1 MIFSRFFKRL
11 NCYWFRNKSIMK
23 NPSPVIPEPN
33 QTSYAPPKARF
44 WGYEYIP
51 AERQLLHSFLSN
63 KLVLG
68 ALAVLICLILCAVFA
83 DWVAPV
89 DPLEQIL
96 RARLK
101 PPIWNERG
109 LSPYYLGTD
118 RLGRDVLSNIIFG
131 LRVSLLVG
139 FFAVGISMVLGLTLG
154 LIAGYSRGFWE
165 SFIMRAVDVQLSLP
179 LIMVALCFMVIF
191 GQGLEKMIIVLAITG
206 WAEYARTVRGTVLS
220 IREKEYVEAAY
231 ALGFGPWTIMTKYLL
246 INAITPVLVLSA
258 VQVPRVIILE
268 ATLSFLGLGVPVTT
282 PSIGLA
288 IARGY
293 QVLFSGS
300 WWASIFPGL
309 ALMLLVACI
318 NVVADWLRDALE
330 PRSREQV

>member
-1 MIFSRFFKRL
+1 MSVSTASQTIQ
-11 NCYWFRNKSIMK
+11 NIPCEEPY
-23 NPSPVIPEPN
+23 SPPR
-33 QTSYAPPKARF
+33 ARF
-44 WGYEYIP
+44 LGFEYIP

-63 KLVLG
+63 RLVLG
-68 ALAVLICLILCAVFA
+68 ALAMLILLACIAVFA
-83 DWVAPV
+83 HWVAPL
-89 DPLEQIL
+89 DPLEQTL

-101 PPIWNERG
+101 PPAWQDRG
-109 LSPYYLGTD
+109 MSPYYLGTD

-131 LRVSLLVG
+131 LRISLLVG
-139 FFAVGISMVLGLTLG
+139 FFSVGISMLIGLTLG
-154 LIAGYSRGFWE
+154 LTAGYKRGFWE
-165 SFIMRAVDVQLSLP
+165 TFIMRAVDVQLSLP

-191 GQGLEKMIIVLAITG
+191 GQGLWKMIIVLAITG

-220 IREKEYVEAAY
+220 IREKEYVEAAH

-268 ATLSFLGLGVPVTT
+268 ATLSFLGLGVPVNT

-318 NVVADWLRDALE
+318 NILADWLRDALE

>member
-1 MIFSRFFKRL
+1 MNPQTASPTTL
-11 NCYWFRNKSIMK
+11 SSISSDA
-23 NPSPVIPEPN
+23 PYS
-33 QTSYAPPKARF
+33 PPKARF
-44 WGYEYIP
+44 WGFQYIP

-68 ALAVLICLILCAVFA
+68 ALTMLILLVCIAIFA
-83 DWVAPV
+83 HWVAPV
-89 DPLEQIL
+89 NPLEQTL

-101 PPIWNERG
+101 PPIWEARG
-109 LSPYYLGTD
+109 MSPYYLGTD

-131 LRVSLLVG
+131 LRISLLVG
-139 FFAVGISMVLGLTLG
+139 FFSVGISMLIGLTLG
-154 LIAGYSRGFWE
+154 LTAGYKRGFWE
-165 SFIMRAVDVQLSLP
+165 TFIMRAVDVQLSLP

-191 GQGLEKMIIVLAITG
+191 GQGLWKMIVVLAITG

-220 IREKEYVEAAY
+220 IREKEYVESAH

-268 ATLSFLGLGVPVTT
+268 ATLSFLGLGVPVNT

-309 ALMLLVACI
+309 ALMFLVACI
-318 NVVADWLRDALE
+318 NVLADWLRDALE

>member
-1 MIFSRFFKRL
+1 MNSETTPQA
-11 NCYWFRNKSIMK
+11 M
-23 NPSPVIPEPN
+23 PSPLPERY
-33 QTSYAPPKARF
+33 SPPRARF
-44 WGYEYIP
+44 WGYEYVP

-63 KLVLG
+63 RLVLV
-68 ALAVLICLILCAVFA
+68 ALGMLALLVVGAVFA
-83 DWVAPV
+83 DWITPV
-89 DPLEQIL
+89 DPLEQAL
-96 RARLK
+96 QARLR
-101 PPIWNERG
+101 PPIWEERG
-109 LSPYYLGTD
+109 MSPYYLGTD

-131 LRVSLLVG
+131 LRVSLLIG
-139 FFAVGISMVLGLTLG
+139 FVSVGISMVIGLALGLM
-154 LIAGYSRGFWE
+154 AGYSRGFWE
-165 SFIMRAVDVQLSLP
+165 SLIMRAVDVQLSLP

-191 GQGLEKMIIVLAITG
+191 GQGLWKMIVVLAITG
-206 WAEYARTVRGTVLS
+206 WAEYARTLRGTVLS
-220 IREKEYVEAAY
+220 IREKEYVESAY
-231 ALGFGPWTIMTKYLL
+231 ALGFGAWTIMVKYLL
-246 INAITPVLVLSA
+246 INAITPVLILCA

-268 ATLSFLGLGVPVTT
+268 ATLSFLGVGVPVTT

-318 NVVADWLRDALE
+318 NIVADWLRDALE

>member
-1 MIFSRFFKRL
+1 MSG
-11 NCYWFRNKSIMK
+11 
-23 NPSPVIPEPN
+23 IPRTISESLPEAA
-33 QTSYAPPKARF
+33 YHPPTARF
-44 WGYEYIP
+44 WGFEYIP
-51 AERQLLHSFLSN
+51 AERQLLHSFLGN
-63 KLVLG
+63 RLVLG
-68 ALAVLICLILCAVFA
+68 ALTMLLLLIFMAVFA
-83 DWVAPV
+83 AWVAPV
-89 DPLEQIL
+89 DPLEQTL
-96 RARLK
+96 KARLK
-101 PPIWNERG
+101 PPIWGERG
-109 LSPYYLGTD
+109 MSPYYLGTD

-131 LRVSLLVG
+131 LRISLLVG
-139 FFAVGISMVLGLTLG
+139 FFSVGISMLIGLTLG
-154 LIAGYSRGFWE
+154 LTAGYKRGFWE
-165 SFIMRAVDVQLSLP
+165 TFIMRAVDVQLSLP
-179 LIMVALCFMVIF
+179 LIMIALCFMVIF
-191 GQGLEKMIIVLAITG
+191 GQGLGKMIIVLAITG

-220 IREKEYVEAAY
+220 IREKEYVEAAH
-231 ALGFGPWTIMTKYLL
+231 ALGFGPWTIMVKYLL
-246 INAITPVLVLSA
+246 INSITPVLVLSA

-318 NVVADWLRDALE
+318 NIVADWLRDALE

>member
-1 MIFSRFFKRL
+1 MSVAVPRTISDSL
-11 NCYWFRNKSIMK
+11 PEEPYSP
-23 NPSPVIPEPN
+23 PS
-33 QTSYAPPKARF
+33 ARF
-44 WGYEYIP
+44 WGFEYIP

-68 ALAVLICLILCAVFA
+68 ALVILVILLLTAIFA
-83 DWVAPV
+83 YWVAPV
-89 DPLEQIL
+89 DPLEQTL
-96 RARLK
+96 QARLK
-101 PPIWNERG
+101 PPIWEDRG
-109 LSPYYLGTD
+109 MSPYYLGTD
-118 RLGRDVLSNIIFG
+118 RLGRDVLSNIIYG
-131 LRVSLLVG
+131 LRISLLVG
-139 FFAVGISMVLGLTLG
+139 FFSVGISMLLGLTLG
-154 LIAGYSRGFWE
+154 LTAGYKRGFWE
-165 SFIMRAVDVQLSLP
+165 TFIMRAVDVQLSLP

-191 GQGLEKMIIVLAITG
+191 GQGLWKMIIVLAITG

-220 IREKEYVEAAY
+220 IREKEYVEAAQ
-231 ALGFGPWTIMTKYLL
+231 ALGFGPWTIMVKYLL

-318 NVVADWLRDALE
+318 NIVADWLRDALE

>member
-1 MIFSRFFKRL
+1 MMINMEKA
-11 NCYWFRNKSIMK
+11 
-23 NPSPVIPEPN
+23 SPDIIGSTE
-33 QTSYAPPKARF
+33 TRYAPPKARF
-44 WGYEYIP
+44 WGFEYIP

-63 KLVLG
+63 SLVLG
-68 ALAVLICLILCAVFA
+68 ALTVLIGLVVCAVFA

-96 RARLK
+96 KARLK
-101 PPIWNERG
+101 PPIWDERG
-109 LSPYYLGTD
+109 MSPFYLGTD

-139 FFAVGISMVLGLTLG
+139 FIAVGISMVVGLTLG

-191 GQGLEKMIIVLAITG
+191 GQGLDKMIIVLAITG

-220 IREKEYVEAAY
+220 IREKEYVESAR

-246 INAITPVLVLSA
+246 INAITPVLVLCA

-268 ATLSFLGLGVPVTT
+268 ATLSFLGVGVPVTT

>member
-1 MIFSRFFKRL
+1 MSVL
-11 NCYWFRNKSIMK
+11 PQSITTTVAK
-23 NPSPVIPEPN
+23 EPYNPPR
-33 QTSYAPPKARF
+33 ARF
-44 WGYEYIP
+44 WFFEYIP

-63 KLVLG
+63 KLVLI
-68 ALAVLICLILCAVFA
+68 ALAMLISLVFIA
-83 DWVAPV
+83 IFAPWIAPV
-89 DPLEQIL
+89 DPLEQVL

-101 PPIWNERG
+101 PPIWDERG
-109 LSPYYLGTD
+109 LSPFYLGTD

-131 LRVSLLVG
+131 LRISLLVG
-139 FFAVGISMVLGLTLG
+139 FFSVGISMLIGIILG
-154 LIAGYSRGFWE
+154 LIAGYARGFWE

-191 GQGLEKMIIVLAITG
+191 GQGLWKMIVVLAITG

-220 IREKEYVEAAY
+220 IREKEYVEAAH
-231 ALGFGPWTIMTKYLL
+231 ALGFGPWTIMVKYML

-258 VQVPRVIILE
+258 VQIPRVIMLE
-268 ATLSFLGLGVPVTT
+268 ATLSFLGLGVPVNT

-318 NVVADWLRDALE
+318 NIIADWLRDALE

>member
-1 MIFSRFFKRL
+1 MSVPATSRTIFPDL
-11 NCYWFRNKSIMK
+11 TEAPY
-23 NPSPVIPEPN
+23 
-33 QTSYAPPKARF
+33 TPPKARF
-44 WGYEYIP
+44 WGREYIP
-51 AERQLLHSFLSN
+51 AEHQLLHSFLSN
-63 KLVLG
+63 KLVIG
-68 ALAVLICLILCAVFA
+68 ALVMLVALTLCAILA
-83 DWVAPV
+83 YWIAPV
-89 DPLEQIL
+89 DPLEQTL

-101 PPIWNERG
+101 PPIWDERG
-109 LSPYYLGTD
+109 MSPYYLGTD
-118 RLGRDVLSNIIFG
+118 RLGRDILSNIIYG
-131 LRVSLLVG
+131 LRISLLVG
-139 FFAVGISMVLGLTLG
+139 FFSVGISLLVGLILGLT
-154 LIAGYSRGFWE
+154 AGYSRGFWE

-191 GQGLEKMIIVLAITG
+191 GQGLWKMIVVIAITG
-206 WAEYARTVRGTVLS
+206 WAEYARTVRGTALS
-220 IREKEYVEAAY
+220 IREKEYVESAH
-231 ALGFGPWTIMTKYLL
+231 ALGFGPWTIMVKYLL
-246 INAITPVLVLSA
+246 INAITPILVLSA
-258 VQVPRVIILE
+258 VQVPRVIMLE

-318 NVVADWLRDALE
+318 NIIADWLRDALE

>member
-1 MIFSRFFKRL
+1 MSVLPR
-11 NCYWFRNKSIMK
+11 SIASTFPK
-23 NPSPVIPEPN
+23 GPYNPPR
-33 QTSYAPPKARF
+33 ARF
-44 WGYEYIP
+44 WFFEYIP

-63 KLVLG
+63 RLVLI
-68 ALAVLICLILCAVFA
+68 ALAMLIGLVFIA
-83 DWVAPV
+83 IFAPWIAPV

-101 PPIWNERG
+101 PPIWNEQG
-109 LSPYYLGTD
+109 MSPFYLGTD
-118 RLGRDVLSNIIFG
+118 RLGRDILSNIIFG
-131 LRVSLLVG
+131 LRISLLVG
-139 FFAVGISMVLGLTLG
+139 FFSVGISMIIGIILG
-154 LIAGYSRGFWE
+154 LIAGYARGFWE

-191 GQGLEKMIIVLAITG
+191 GQGLWKMIIVLAITG

-220 IREKEYVEAAY
+220 IREKEYVEAAH
-231 ALGFGPWTIMTKYLL
+231 ALGFGPWTIMVKYML

-258 VQVPRVIILE
+258 VQIPRVIMLE
-268 ATLSFLGLGVPVTT
+268 ATLSFLGLGVPVNT

-318 NVVADWLRDALE
+318 NIIADWLRDALE

>member
-1 MIFSRFFKRL
+1 MSG
-11 NCYWFRNKSIMK
+11 
-23 NPSPVIPEPN
+23 IPKTISDSLPED
-33 QTSYAPPKARF
+33 TYRPPTGRF
-44 WGYEYIP
+44 WGFEYIP
-51 AERQLLHSFLSN
+51 AERQLLHSFLGN
-63 KLVLG
+63 RLVLG
-68 ALAVLICLILCAVFA
+68 ALTMLLLLIFMAIFA
-83 DWVAPV
+83 AWVAPV
-89 DPLEQIL
+89 DPLEQTL
-96 RARLK
+96 KARLK
-101 PPIWNERG
+101 PPIWEERG
-109 LSPYYLGTD
+109 MSPYYLGTD

-131 LRVSLLVG
+131 LRISLLVG
-139 FFAVGISMVLGLTLG
+139 FFSVSISMLIGLTLG
-154 LIAGYSRGFWE
+154 LTAGYKRGFWE
-165 SFIMRAVDVQLSLP
+165 TLIMRAVDVQLSLP
-179 LIMVALCFMVIF
+179 LIMIALCFMVIF
-191 GQGLEKMIIVLAITG
+191 GQGLGKMIIVLAITG

-220 IREKEYVEAAY
+220 IREKEYVEAAH
-231 ALGFGPWTIMTKYLL
+231 ALGFGPWTIMVKYLL
-246 INAITPVLVLSA
+246 INSITPVLVLSA

-318 NVVADWLRDALE
+318 NIVADWLRDALE

>member
-1 MIFSRFFKRL
+1 MEKA
-11 NCYWFRNKSIMK
+11 
-23 NPSPVIPEPN
+23 SPEIIGSTE
-33 QTSYAPPKARF
+33 TRYAPPKARF
-44 WGYEYIP
+44 WGFEYIP

-63 KLVLG
+63 RLVLG
-68 ALAVLICLILCAVFA
+68 ALGDLICLVLCAVFA
-83 DWVAPV
+83 GWVAPV
-89 DPLEQIL
+89 DPLEQVL
-96 RARLK
+96 KARLK
-101 PPIWNERG
+101 PPIWDERG
-109 LSPYYLGTD
+109 MSPFYLGTD

-139 FFAVGISMVLGLTLG
+139 FIAVGISMVVGLTLG

-220 IREKEYVEAAY
+220 IREKEYVESAR

-246 INAITPVLVLSA
+246 INAITPVLVLCA

-268 ATLSFLGLGVPVTT
+268 ATLSFLGVGVPVTT